1 MNIEEVWPEWHESE
15 LIGEGSFG
23 KVYKATREEFGE
35 TFFSAIKVL
44 SVPKSARD
52 IRQERAQGMSDLE
65 IHAYFQSIVQDL
77 ANEIVLM
84 ESLKGAANIVSIDDY
99 RIIERTGEIGW
110 DIFIRM
116 ELMRPF
122 DEVANSPNFSV
133 TDVLKMGVD
142 ICSAL
147 VVCEYN
153 KIVHRDIKPD
163 NIFVSR
169 YGEYKLGD
177 FGISRQLDKT
187 QANMSRKGTLNFMA
201 PEVYK
206 GESYG
211 SSVDIYSLGLV
222 MYKLLNKNRL
232 PFIESEQQNL
242 KYNERQEAF
251 ERRIRGEKLPLI
263 PGVNNNIN
271 YILQKACAFNPEER
285 YASAS
290 EFKNDLIGELNN
302 ILYYGTNEMTI
313 NNQCGLAE
321 SYDSYNNT
329 TNDMT
334 SHGQVMYD
342 ENVSENSLY
351 IDSDESAYGNFVANQ
366 KSLDNK
372 KRSLHKTSKICRY
385 IAIPIAV
392 AAFVILLI
400 DHAISTNI
408 FEAVAVLSILFIGRE
423 TAEKYID
430 AKKKEWKGYK
440 VEVSKWE
447 IDEYLYKY

>member
-44 SVPKSARD
+44 SVPKSDRD

-163 NIFVSR
+163 NIFVFCTWRKNLIFIFHLNILIRVAEQVEFCHTGFSV
-169 YGEYKLGD
+169 YI
-177 FGISRQLDKT
+177 GISIPSKV
-187 QANMSRKGTLNFMA
+187 ACCIGKNMIG
-201 PEVYK
+201 V
-206 GESYG
+206 
-211 SSVDIYSLGLV
+211 
-222 MYKLLNKNRL
+222 
-232 PFIESEQQNL
+232 FIP
-242 KYNERQEAF
+242 AC
-251 ERRIRGEKLPLI
+251 I
-263 PGVNNNIN
+263 
-271 YILQKACAFNPEER
+271 CAFCSKFINHLKVF
-285 YASAS
+285 AS
-290 EFKNDLIGELNN
+290 EL
-302 ILYYGTNEMTI
+302 TI
-313 NNQCGLAE
+313 A
-321 SYDSYNNT
+321 
-329 TNDMT
+329 
-334 SHGQVMYD
+334 
-342 ENVSENSLY
+342 
-351 IDSDESAYGNFVANQ
+351 
-366 KSLDNK
+366 
-372 KRSLHKTSKICRY
+372 
-385 IAIPIAV
+385 
-392 AAFVILLI
+392 
-400 DHAISTNI
+400 
-408 FEAVAVLSILFIGRE
+408 
-423 TAEKYID
+423 
-430 AKKKEWKGYK
+430 
-440 VEVSKWE
+440 
-447 IDEYLYKY
+447 